1 MSSNIIPIS
10 PDNPSNLPVESAD
23 AGLPTA
29 HAGGAPPEPKT
40 SPIVRTFAA
49 IRRFQWLILALAAV
63 GLAAG
68 IAVARVQQPS
78 WQASSQVWIQ
88 TNEANNA
95 GRGPATQSGQ
105 LLAATAWT
113 ELLVTPR
120 VVDSVVVE
128 LGLFAEAESSAD
140 TALVGSLRINP
151 ARGLRPGDYKLTV
164 NADGRTWSL
173 AVDGTQLEAGA
184 VGDSIGR
191 VSGFLWRPPVAQ
203 LTPGRTASFT
213 VLTPREASMN
223 LQKRLT
229 HQLRDNFLALTFTDR
244 HPQRAALILNTWV
257 EKFVATSNELK
268 RAKLT
273 QASNILQEQ
282 LIEARADR
290 DTKAGAV
297 ANYRIATVTLPREE
311 VPIPGSAETQTSVI
325 GRYSGM
331 RLQASDIAR
340 ERGELERVLQTVT
353 STGTINAANNY
364 RLNVA
369 AATHNAPAL
378 ASAVSRFTEL
388 QTEIRGALAVFADS
402 APQLNLR
409 RQARDSLVRGVI
421 PRELQGVV
429 TVLRNREQQLGSQI
443 AAEGRELQQIP
454 ARAAT
459 LQNLALQADI
469 AEGLY
474 RNIEVETQAAGLAAL
489 STTPDLE
496 VLSLAE
502 IPSQPTGNTTIA
514 IILGGLGA
522 GLGLGI
528 LIAMLIDRVDRRF
541 RYPEQAKDDLGLDIL
556 GTVPELAAARKG
568 RNDPEEA
575 AQVVESFRLLRLNV
589 GQALGA
595 VSPMTFSVTSPQA
608 GDGKSLVSS
617 NLALS
622 FAEAGYRTVLVDGDI
637 RRGVLH
643 DSFGVEQKPGLLE
656 YLMGG
661 PTRADVLRDTTHPNL
676 TILPCGTRSRRGP
689 ELLSSEKLP
698 ALLTALRSTFDVIII
713 DSPPLSAGIDPFA
726 IGVATGAMVIVLRS
740 GKTDMRL
747 AQNKLGVV
755 DRLPIGIVGAVLNG
769 IRAEGAYKYYS
780 YDYGYADQD
789 EPADG
794 PVEDV
799 RALEPGELEEVHS
812 R

>member
-10 PDNPSNLPVESAD
+10 PDNPSNLPAESAD
-23 AGLPTA
+23 VGLPTA

-63 GLAAG
+63 GLAGG
-68 IAVARVQQPS
+68 IAVARIQKPS
-78 WQASSQVWIQ
+78 WEASSQVWIQ
-88 TNEANNA
+88 TNEAND

-128 LGLFAEAESSAD
+128 LGLFAEAESPAD

-151 ARGLRPGDYKLTV
+151 ARGLRPGSYELTV
-164 NADGRTWSL
+164 NPDGRTWSL

-203 LTPGRTASFT
+203 LTPGRTANFT
-213 VLTPREASMN
+213 VLTPREASVN
-223 LQKRLT
+223 LQERLT

-282 LIEARADR
+282 LLEARADR
-290 DTKAGAV
+290 DAKASAV
-297 ANYRIATVTLPREE
+297 ANYRIATVTLPRED

-340 ERGELERVLQTVT
+340 ERGELERVLQTIS

-378 ASAVSRFTEL
+378 AAAVSRFTEL
-388 QTEIRGALAVFADS
+388 QTEIRGALAIFADS
-402 APQLNLR
+402 APQLTLP

-421 PRELQGVV
+421 PRELQGVI

-502 IPSQPTGNTTIA
+502 IPSQPTGNTTVA

-556 GTVPELAAARKG
+556 GTVPELAAAKKG

-661 PTRADVLRDTTHPNL
+661 PTRAEVLRDTTHPNL

-726 IGVATGAMVIVLRS
+726 IGVATGAMVVVLRS

-769 IRAEGAYKYYS
+769 IKAQGAYKYYS

-789 EPADG
+789 EPGA
-794 PVEDV
+794 EDMRV
-799 RALEPGELEEVHS
+799 LASGEEAEEAEVVHT